1 MFTELH
7 DVEGLLPEG
16 ESCDEA
22 SDEEWDEENASNV
35 LVETRPLRMDI
46 IWQNGVQAE
55 SLRPLNFSVQYIKEV
70 KGRVDQRRPKRPE
83 LILVS
88 VAWSNWIGR

>member
-46 IWQNGVQAE
+46 ILQNGVQAE
-55 SLRPLNFSVQYIKEV
+55 SLRPLNFSVFVQYCKEV
-70 KGRVDQRRPKRPE
+70 KGRVDHRRPKRPE
-83 LILVS
+83 LIPVS
-88 VAWSNWIGR
+88 VA